1 MKVQVNTFAN
11 LRDYAPDGRG
21 PVDLALPSGA
31 TVADLLAAL
40 RIPPAVQAV
49 MLVNGRRADAAT
61 PLNNGDIV
69 TLFPP
74 MEGG

>member
-1 MKVQVNTFAN
+1 MKVTVRTFAH
-11 LRDYAPDGRG
+11 LRGYAPAGQG
-21 PVDLALPSGA
+21 AAEVILADGA
-31 TVADLLAAL
+31 TVAALLAAL
-40 RIPPAVQAV
+40 RIPKTVEAV

-61 PLNNGDIV
+61 RLNSGDEA

>member
-1 MKVQVNTFAN
+1 VKVTLRTFAN
-11 LRDYAPDGRG
+11 LRDYAPGGRG
-21 PVDLALPSGA
+21 TAEVALADGA

-40 RIPPAVQAV
+40 RIPKSVEAV
-49 MLVNGRRADAAT
+49 MLVNGRRAEAAT
-61 PLNNGDIV
+61 RLNDGDEA

>member
-1 MKVQVNTFAN
+1 MKVRVNTFAN
-11 LRDYAPDGRG
+11 LRDYAPGGRE
-21 PVDLALPSGA
+21 PVGLSLPSGA
-31 TVADLLAAL
+31 AVADLLAAL
-40 RIPPAVQAV
+40 RIPPTVQAV

-61 PLNNGDIV
+61 PLHDGDDV

>member
-1 MKVQVNTFAN
+1 MKVKVNTFAN
-11 LRDYAPDGRG
+11 LRDYAPGGRR
-21 PVDLALPSGA
+21 PIDLSLPDGA

-40 RIPPAVQAV
+40 RIPPTVQAV
-49 MLVNGRRADAAT
+49 MLVNGRRAEAAT
-61 PLNNGDIV
+61 LLHDGDDV